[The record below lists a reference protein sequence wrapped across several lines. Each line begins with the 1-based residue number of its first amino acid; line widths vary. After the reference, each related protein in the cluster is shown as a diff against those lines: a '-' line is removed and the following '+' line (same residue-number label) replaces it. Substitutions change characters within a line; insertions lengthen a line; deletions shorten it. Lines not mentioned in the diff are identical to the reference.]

1 VSPDSTV
8 VITTVI
14 ISITIV
20 ILGLFSFF
28 VLMMV
33 RSHRKIE
40 TAQRERIRQMQ
51 TFSEKLQSARE
62 EEQKQIARE
71 LHDELGGA
79 LTGIK
84 YDLLW
89 LGKHTSM
96 KPSVKERYQT
106 IRAMVDA
113 TTKTVQRISSGLRP
127 KILDTVGLEAA
138 VEWHTREFSKRT
150 SIEVKLKETNKL
162 PSMDDAV
169 ATGVY
174 RIIQEALTNVA
185 RHSGAT
191 HAEIAM
197 QLNDG
202 ELRVEIVDNGKGI
215 DQAMIVHPESL
226 GILSMQE
233 RARMLG
239 GKITITSNP
248 GKGTCIILNAPIH
261 GGNQSNVA
269 NVVKVARAGGDSL

>member
-1 VSPDSTV
+1 M
-8 VITTVI
+8 
-14 ISITIV
+14 
-20 ILGLFSFF
+20 LGLFLFF

-40 TAQRERIRQMQ
+40 AAQRERLRQMQ
-51 TFSEKLQSARE
+51 IFSEKLQAARE

-89 LGKHTSM
+89 LGKHAAM
-96 KPSVKERYQT
+96 KRDAKERYQA
-106 IRAMVDA
+106 IRAMVDT

-138 VEWHTREFSKRT
+138 VEWHIREFAKRT
-150 SIEVKLKETNKL
+150 SIEVELKKTDKL
-162 PSMDDAV
+162 PSLNDAMT
-169 ATGVY
+169 TGVY

-185 RHSGAT
+185 RHSEAT
-191 HAEIAM
+191 HAEVTM
-197 QLNDG
+197 QLNNG
-202 ELRVEIVDNGKGI
+202 NLQVKIADNGKGI

-226 GILSMQE
+226 GIMSMQE
-233 RARMLG
+233 RARILG
-239 GKITITSNP
+239 GKIVITSNP

-261 GGNQSNVA
+261 NGNQSQAAEVT
-269 NVVKVARAGGDSL
+269 KVSMAESNSL

>member
-1 VSPDSTV
+1 MSSDSNIILTAIFSVTAV
-8 VITTVI
+8 V
-14 ISITIV
+14 
-20 ILGLFSFF
+20 LGLFLFF

-40 TAQRERIRQMQ
+40 AAQRERLRQMQ
-51 TFSEKLQSARE
+51 IFSEKLQSARE

-89 LGKHTSM
+89 LGKHTAM
-96 KPSVKERYQT
+96 KSIVKKRYQA
-106 IRAMVDA
+106 IRAMVDT

-127 KILDTVGLEAA
+127 KILDTVGLAAA
-138 VEWHTREFSKRT
+138 VEWHTREFTKRT
-150 SIEVKLKETNKL
+150 SIEVKLIQTDKL
-162 PSMDDAV
+162 PSLDDAMT
-169 ATGVY
+169 TGVY

-185 RHSGAT
+185 RHSEAT
-191 HAEIAM
+191 RAEVTMRLNNGELQVEIA
-197 QLNDG
+197 
-202 ELRVEIVDNGKGI
+202 DNGKGI

-226 GILSMQE
+226 GIMSMQE

-239 GKITITSNP
+239 GKIVITSNP
-248 GKGTCIILNAPIH
+248 GKGTCIVLSAPIH
-261 GGNQSNVA
+261 NGNQS
-269 NVVKVARAGGDSL
+269 KVAMAESNSI

>member
-1 VSPDSTV
+1 VSSDSNIILIAIFSVTAV
-8 VITTVI
+8 V
-14 ISITIV
+14 
-20 ILGLFSFF
+20 LGLFLFF

-40 TAQRERIRQMQ
+40 AAQRERLRQMQ
-51 TFSEKLQSARE
+51 IFSEKLQAARE

-89 LGKHTSM
+89 LGKHTAM
-96 KPSVKERYQT
+96 KSIVKERYEA
-106 IRAMVDA
+106 IRAMVDT

-138 VEWHTREFSKRT
+138 VEWHTREFTKRT
-150 SIEVKLKETNKL
+150 SIEVKLKQTDKL
-162 PSMDDAV
+162 PSLDDTMT
-169 ATGVY
+169 TGVY

-185 RHSGAT
+185 RHSEAT
-191 HAEIAM
+191 RAEVTMLLNNGDLQVEIA
-197 QLNDG
+197 
-202 ELRVEIVDNGKGI
+202 DNGKGI
-215 DQAMIVHPESL
+215 DQEMIVHPESL

-239 GKITITSNP
+239 GKIEITSSP
-248 GKGTCIILNAPIH
+248 GKGTCIVLNTPIH
-261 GGNQSNVA
+261 NGNQSNVA
-269 NVVKVARAGGDSL
+269 KVAMAESNSL

>member
-1 VSPDSTV
+1 MSPDSNV

-14 ISITIV
+14 FSITIL

-40 TAQRERIRQMQ
+40 AAQRERLRQMQ
-51 TFSEKLQSARE
+51 VFSEKLQSARE

-89 LGKHTSM
+89 LGKHTAM
-96 KPSVKERYQT
+96 KSAVKERFQT
-106 IRAMVDA
+106 IRMMVDT

-138 VEWHTREFSKRT
+138 VEWHTREFAKRT
-150 SIEVKLKETNKL
+150 SIEVKLQQTVKL
-162 PSMDDAV
+162 PLLDDTTT
-169 ATGVY
+169 TGVY
-174 RIIQEALTNVA
+174 RIIQEALTNIA

-191 HAEIAM
+191 RAEVAL
-197 QLNDG
+197 QLNGD
-202 ELRVEIVDNGKGI
+202 ELRVEISDNGKGI

-233 RARMLG
+233 RARILG
-239 GKITITSNP
+239 GKIVFTSNP
-248 GKGTCIILNAPIH
+248 GKGTCVVLIAPIH
-261 GGNQSNVA
+261 TAKQVMTEGHT
-269 NVVKVARAGGDSL
+269 L

>member
-1 VSPDSTV
+1 MSSDATIILTAVLSVTAV
-8 VITTVI
+8 V
-14 ISITIV
+14 
-20 ILGLFSFF
+20 LGLFLFF

-40 TAQRERIRQMQ
+40 AAQRERLRQMQ
-51 TFSEKLQSARE
+51 VFSEKLQSARE

-89 LGKHTSM
+89 LGKHALM
-96 KPSVKERYQT
+96 KRAVKERFQT
-106 IRAMVDA
+106 IRAMVDT

-138 VEWHTREFSKRT
+138 VEWHTREFTKRT
-150 SIEVKLKETNKL
+150 SIEVKLQQTGKL
-162 PSMDDAV
+162 PSMDDATT
-169 ATGVY
+169 TGVY
-174 RIIQEALTNVA
+174 RIIQEALTNIA

-191 HAEIAM
+191 RAEVAL
-197 QLNDG
+197 QLNGD
-202 ELRVEIVDNGKGI
+202 ELSVEISDNGKGI

-233 RARMLG
+233 RARILG
-239 GKITITSNP
+239 GKIVFTSNP
-248 GKGTCIILNAPIH
+248 GNGTRVVLNAPIH
-261 GGNQSNVA
+261 TGKQVMAEGHT
-269 NVVKVARAGGDSL
+269 L

>member
-1 VSPDSTV
+1 LAVFCVTAV
-8 VITTVI
+8 V
-14 ISITIV
+14 
-20 ILGLFSFF
+20 LGLFLFF

-40 TAQRERIRQMQ
+40 AAQRERLRQMQ
-51 TFSEKLQSARE
+51 IFSEKLQSARE

-89 LGKHTSM
+89 LGKHAVM
-96 KPSVKERYQT
+96 KRGVKERYQA
-106 IRAMVDA
+106 IRGMVDT

-138 VEWHTREFSKRT
+138 VEWHTREFTKRT
-150 SIEVKLKETNKL
+150 SIEIDLHQTNKL
-162 PSMDDAV
+162 PPLDDAMT
-169 ATGVY
+169 TGVY
-174 RIIQEALTNVA
+174 RIIQEALTNIA
-185 RHSGAT
+185 RHSEAT
-191 HAEIAM
+191 RAEVALQLNGDELCVEIA
-197 QLNDG
+197 
-202 ELRVEIVDNGKGI
+202 DNGKGI

-233 RARMLG
+233 RARILS
-239 GKITITSNP
+239 GKIVFTSNT
-248 GKGTCIILNAPIH
+248 GKGTRVVLTVPIH
-261 GGNQSNVA
+261 NGIHSGIADVANTANVTKAAMAGGN
-269 NVVKVARAGGDSL
+269 SL

>member
-1 VSPDSTV
+1 M
-8 VITTVI
+8 
-14 ISITIV
+14 
-20 ILGLFSFF
+20 LGLFLFF

-40 TAQRERIRQMQ
+40 AAQRERLRQMQ
-51 TFSEKLQSARE
+51 IFSEKLQAARE

-89 LGKHTSM
+89 LGKHTAM
-96 KPSVKERYQT
+96 KSIVKERYEA
-106 IRAMVDA
+106 IRAMVDT

-138 VEWHTREFSKRT
+138 VEWHIREFTKRT
-150 SIEVKLKETNKL
+150 SIEIKLKQTDKF
-162 PSMDDAV
+162 PSLDDAMT
-169 ATGVY
+169 TGVY

-185 RHSGAT
+185 RHSEAT
-191 HAEIAM
+191 SAEVTMRLNNGELQVEIA
-197 QLNDG
+197 
-202 ELRVEIVDNGKGI
+202 DNGKGI
-215 DQAMIVHPESL
+215 DREMIVHPESL
-226 GILSMQE
+226 GIMSMQE

-239 GKITITSNP
+239 GKIVITSNP
-248 GKGTCIILNAPIH
+248 GKGTCIVLSAPIH
-261 GGNQSNVA
+261 NGNQSEVA
-269 NVVKVARAGGDSL
+269 KVAMAESNSL

>member
-1 VSPDSTV
+1 
-8 VITTVI
+8 
-14 ISITIV
+14 
-20 ILGLFSFF
+20 
-28 VLMMV
+28 V

-40 TAQRERIRQMQ
+40 AAQRERLRQMQ
-51 TFSEKLQSARE
+51 VFSEKLQAARE

-89 LGKHTSM
+89 LGKHTAM
-96 KPSVKERYQT
+96 KSDVKKRYQV
-106 IRAMVDA
+106 IRDMVDT

-127 KILDTVGLEAA
+127 KILDTVGLAAA
-138 VEWHTREFSKRT
+138 VEWHIKEFTKRT
-150 SIEVKLKETNKL
+150 AIGVTLRQADQIPTIN
-162 PSMDDAV
+162 DAV
-169 ATGVY
+169 ATGIY
-174 RIIQEALTNVA
+174 RIIQEALTNIA

-191 HAEIAM
+191 SADVAM
-197 QLNDG
+197 ELKDG
-202 ELRVEIVDNGKGI
+202 ELHVKITDNGKGM

-239 GKITITSNP
+239 GTVSFSSIQ
-248 GKGTCIILNAPIH
+248 GKGTTVVLAAPIH
-261 GGNQSNVA
+261 NDHPSTELMTGGNLS
-269 NVVKVARAGGDSL
+269 

>member
-1 VSPDSTV
+1 MSSDSSV
-8 VITTVI
+8 IITTVI
-14 ISITIV
+14 FSITAV
-20 ILGLFSFF
+20 VLGLFSFF

-40 TAQRERIRQMQ
+40 AAQRERLRQMQ
-51 TFSEKLQSARE
+51 VFSEKLQSARE

-89 LGKHTSM
+89 LGKHTAM
-96 KPSVKERYQT
+96 KSAVKERFQT
-106 IRAMVDA
+106 IRAMVDT

-138 VEWHTREFSKRT
+138 VEWHTREFTKRT
-150 SIEVKLKETNKL
+150 SIEVKLQQTGKL
-162 PSMDDAV
+162 PSMDDATT
-169 ATGVY
+169 TGVY
-174 RIIQEALTNVA
+174 RIIQEALTNIA

-191 HAEIAM
+191 RAEVTLQLNGDELRAEIS
-197 QLNDG
+197 
-202 ELRVEIVDNGKGI
+202 DNGKGM

-233 RARMLG
+233 RARILN
-239 GKITITSNP
+239 GKIEFTSNP
-248 GKGTCIILNAPIH
+248 GKGTCVVLSAPIRT
-261 GGNQSNVA
+261 GN
-269 NVVKVARAGGDSL
+269 KFLTEGHTP

>member
-1 VSPDSTV
+1 VSSDANIILIAIFSVTAV
-8 VITTVI
+8 V
-14 ISITIV
+14 
-20 ILGLFSFF
+20 LGLFLFF

-40 TAQRERIRQMQ
+40 AAQRERLRQMQ
-51 TFSEKLQSARE
+51 VFSEKLQSARE

-89 LGKHTSM
+89 LGKHTAM
-96 KPSVKERYQT
+96 KHVVKERYQA
-106 IRAMVDA
+106 IRAMVDT

-127 KILDTVGLEAA
+127 KILDTVGLAAA
-138 VEWHTREFSKRT
+138 VEWHTREFTKRT
-150 SIEVKLKETNKL
+150 SIEVKLQQTADF
-162 PSMDDAV
+162 PSMNDAMT
-169 ATGVY
+169 TGVY

-185 RHSGAT
+185 RHSEAT
-191 HAEIAM
+191 RAEVTMRLNNGDLQVEIA
-197 QLNDG
+197 
-202 ELRVEIVDNGKGI
+202 DNGKGL

-239 GKITITSNP
+239 GKLVITSER
-248 GKGTCIILNAPIH
+248 GKGTNIVLSAPIH
-261 GGNQSNVA
+261 NGNQSMMESNA
-269 NVVKVARAGGDSL
+269 L

>member
-1 VSPDSTV
+1 MSSDSNIILTAIFSVTTV
-8 VITTVI
+8 V
-14 ISITIV
+14 
-20 ILGLFSFF
+20 LGLFLFF
-28 VLMMV
+28 VIMMV

-40 TAQRERIRQMQ
+40 AAQRERIRQMQ
-51 TFSEKLQSARE
+51 IFSEKLQSARE

-89 LGKHTSM
+89 LGKHTAM
-96 KPSVKERYQT
+96 KSVVKERFQT
-106 IRAMVDA
+106 IRAMVDT

-138 VEWHTREFSKRT
+138 VEWHTREFTKRT
-150 SIEVKLKETNKL
+150 SIEVKLKEINKL
-162 PSMDDAV
+162 PSLDDAV

-191 HAEIAM
+191 RAEVAM

-202 ELRVEIVDNGKGI
+202 ELRVEIADNGKGI
-215 DQAMIVHPESL
+215 DQAMIAHPESL

-239 GKITITSNP
+239 GKIAITSNP
-248 GKGTCIILNAPIH
+248 GKGTCVVLSAPIH
-261 GGNQSNVA
+261 TGNQGIA
-269 NVVKVARAGGDSL
+269 EGKSL

>member
-1 VSPDSTV
+1 VSSDAN
-8 VITTVI
+8 I
-14 ISITIV
+14 ILLAIFSVTIV
-20 ILGLFSFF
+20 MLGLFLFF

-40 TAQRERIRQMQ
+40 AAQRERLRQMQ
-51 TFSEKLQSARE
+51 VFSEKLQAARE

-89 LGKHTSM
+89 LGDHTAM
-96 KPSVKERYQT
+96 KSGVKERYQA
-106 IRAMVDA
+106 IRDMVDA

-127 KILDTVGLEAA
+127 KILDTVGLAAA
-138 VEWHTREFSKRT
+138 VEWHTREFTKRT
-150 SIEVKLKETNKL
+150 SIEVKLQQADAL
-162 PSMDDAV
+162 PPLEEAMT
-169 ATGVY
+169 TGVY

-191 HAEIAM
+191 RTEVVT
-197 QLNDG
+197 QLNGG
-202 ELRVEIVDNGKGI
+202 ELRVEISDNGKGM

-239 GKITITSNP
+239 GNIVFTSNP
-248 GKGTCIILNAPIH
+248 GKGTSVVLSVQINH
-261 GGNQSNVA
+261 GNKSAKEEAVEN
-269 NVVKVARAGGDSL
+269 SL

>member
-1 VSPDSTV
+1 MSSDSNIILIAIFSVTAV
-8 VITTVI
+8 V
-14 ISITIV
+14 
-20 ILGLFSFF
+20 LGLFLFF

-40 TAQRERIRQMQ
+40 AAQRERLRQMQ
-51 TFSEKLQSARE
+51 IFSEKLQAARE

-89 LGKHTSM
+89 LGKQIAM
-96 KPSVKERYQT
+96 KGIVKERYEA
-106 IRAMVDA
+106 IRAMVDT

-138 VEWHTREFSKRT
+138 VEWHTREFTKRT
-150 SIEVKLKETNKL
+150 SIEVKLKQTDKL
-162 PSMDDAV
+162 PSLDDTMT
-169 ATGVY
+169 TGVY

-185 RHSGAT
+185 RHSEAT
-191 HAEIAM
+191 RAEVTM
-197 QLNDG
+197 RLNNGD
-202 ELRVEIVDNGKGI
+202 LQVEITDNGKGI
-215 DQAMIVHPESL
+215 DQEMIVHPESL
-226 GILSMQE
+226 GLLSMQE

-239 GKITITSNP
+239 GKIEITSSP
-248 GKGTCIILNAPIH
+248 GKGTCIVLNTPIH
-261 GGNQSNVA
+261 NGNQSNVA
-269 NVVKVARAGGDSL
+269 KVAMAESNSL